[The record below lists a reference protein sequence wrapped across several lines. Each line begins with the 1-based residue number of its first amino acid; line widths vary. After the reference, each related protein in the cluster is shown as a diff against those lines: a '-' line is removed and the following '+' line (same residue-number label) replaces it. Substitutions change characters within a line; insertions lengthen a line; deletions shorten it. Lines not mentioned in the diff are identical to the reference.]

1 MVFHLH
7 RPFPGICRQ
16 NAAGRAPVIEIG
28 TLVPVTRLLP
38 SAAACGKTWST
49 MKKGPIAFLLAALSL
64 SGISLAAELPRLQPV
79 RIVTEPKE
87 GWRIFF
93 GGCSWYCGAPK
104 IVVSA
109 TSFLTESASLK
120 HPPQQ
125 AHDSNMA
132 KVWSE
137 GVEGNG
143 TGEMLSF
150 TFITTEKDT
159 TDLGVTSCAIA
170 TGHQG
175 SNKLF
180 RQNAR
185 PRTLELV
192 VDGRTVAKLELQD
205 VMGLQ
210 WFEIPKVKL
219 ARPSKHV
226 IALKIGEVYPG
237 SKFQDCCISEV
248 YFQGTGQMH

>member
-1 MVFHLH
+1 M
-7 RPFPGICRQ
+7 
-16 NAAGRAPVIEIG
+16 A
-28 TLVPVTRLLP
+28 TRVSIVGKITFMKSSL
-38 SAAACGKTWST
+38 SALA
-49 MKKGPIAFLLAALSL
+49 IAALL
-64 SGISLAAELPRLQPV
+64 LGGDAFAAELLRLQPV
-79 RIVTEPKE
+79 RIVKAPKE
-87 GWRIFF
+87 GWSYFF

-104 IVVSA
+104 IAVSA
-109 TSFLTESASLK
+109 TSFLTESEALK

-125 AHDSNMA
+125 AHDSNMQ

-143 TGEMLSF
+143 TGEVLNF

-170 TGHQG
+170 IGHQG
-175 SNKLF
+175 SAKLF

-185 PRTLELV
+185 PKTLELV
-192 VDGRTVAKLELQD
+192 VDGRAVAKLELQD
-205 VMGLQ
+205 EMGLQ

-226 IALKIGEVYPG
+226 IGLRIGEVYPG
-237 SKFQDCCISEV
+237 SKFQDSCISEV